1 MEKVLVARGLLVLI
15 VTLLGVGRAF
25 TQPSFDEAM
34 MLYQCGQYE
43 RARSAFLEFAVAGK
57 GDSQVPAARFYA
69 IKCLYVQQ
77 DYNQFDIE
85 TEALRTE
92 DPSHPALD
100 DLTYLQ
106 ACRWEGEGDWE
117 QARARLD
124 YFLSAFPESPY
135 CAQARK
141 RLAACKPRAPRPD
154 FCASPHTLAFSS
166 QATSETLGMTTEQE
180 GQVIAWLKSLH
191 EAGLHEKYLS
201 ESRNYLEKQDTHPQA
216 PDLLFLQMKS
226 FRAQKK
232 WEEARAVAN
241 EIVQRYPSSAV
252 ASRMGG
258 AEGRTEDQAAF
269 AFAEL
274 VRDYHE
280 RRFTECISKCEA
292 FLQQHPQNWRLE
304 ELCRFYCYAM
314 YHGGDT
320 RFFDLSRE
328 LLQSAIDPNQMDQ
341 ILFLQAA
348 LLVRQGLYPES
359 RAILNSLI
367 EYYPDSSFHANFY
380 ELRFLSFYREGDY
393 ASLAEESRKALRYYP
408 ALSREWGYAI
418 VFRGIALSLLGPA
431 NWAEAK
437 SALDTMLASPFKDS
451 KLNNPEDHYPTL
463 AAFWRCWIA
472 MQENDG
478 NTVCQWVGHVRSQSP
493 EGATKKAF
501 LEQYASWCP

>member
-1 MEKVLVARGLLVLI
+1 MGKFLIARAILGLI
-15 VTLLGVGRAF
+15 ICMSGVGRGYA
-25 TQPSFDEAM
+25 QSSFDEAM
-34 MLYQCGQYE
+34 MLYQCGQFE
-43 RARSAFLEFAVAGK
+43 MARNAFLEFALAGK
-57 GDSQVPAARFYA
+57 GNSQVPAARFYA
-69 IKCLYVQQ
+69 IKCLYVQKC
-77 DYNQFDIE
+77 YNRFDIE
-85 TEALRTE
+85 TEELRAE
-92 DPSHPALD
+92 EPAHPALD

-117 QARARLD
+117 KARERLE
-124 YFLSAFPESPY
+124 YFLSAFSESPY

-154 FCASPHTLAFSS
+154 FSNSQYALAFSS
-166 QATSETLGMTTEQE
+166 QATSETVGMTTEQE
-180 GQVIAWLKSLH
+180 GQIIAWLKSLH
-191 EAGLHEKYLS
+191 EAGIHEKYLI
-201 ESRNYLEKQDTHPQA
+201 ESGDFLEKQETHLQA
-216 PDLLFLQMKS
+216 PELLFLQMKS
-226 FRAQKK
+226 LRALKK

-241 EIVQRYPSSAV
+241 KIVQRYPSSAV

-258 AEGRTEDQAAF
+258 AEGRVEDQAAF

-280 RRFTECISKCEA
+280 HRFTECISKCEE
-292 FLQQHPQNWRLE
+292 FLRAYPQNWRLE
-304 ELCRFYCYAM
+304 EMCRFYCYAL

-328 LLQSAIDPNQMDQ
+328 LLQGAIDPHKMDQ

-359 RAILNSLI
+359 RAILNTLI

-393 ASLAEESRKALRYYP
+393 ASLAEESRKTLRYYP

-431 NWAEAK
+431 NWSEAK
-437 SALDTMLASPFKDS
+437 LALDTMLASPFKDS
-451 KLNNPEDHYPTL
+451 KLNNSEDHYPTL

-472 MQENDG
+472 TQENDG

-501 LEQYASWCP
+501 LEQYASLCP